1 MLRPS
6 GAMGVRRPDRSVSM
20 GFAGDVAGDPLS
32 YELPDLPLKDL
43 ERAAE
48 LAEELESI
56 VGRMPPGSFTQ
67 DPGMRARDEFTDITS
82 KGYNEWAKR
91 AAENPQKQYATSVEE
106 EGAEARAVTL
116 RNRVGLALAT
126 MMGMGVASAAGGVS
140 TTLRNAGMA
149 PSMRNILGGLTNR
162 AGAGAPFRSALHSG
176 RGPGYQAG
184 VARNAGN
191 RAGIQSPMQPQA
203 AQPAVRN
210 FGPPPGPPGSPYTM
224 PGSQPGM
231 GDLKGLVARSLDGGK
246 SAAAIDAAAF
256 GGAMSPM
263 VYDMIQ
269 RYKRGARPFGPG
281 R

>member
-1 MLRPS
+1 
-6 GAMGVRRPDRSVSM
+6 
-20 GFAGDVAGDPLS
+20 
-32 YELPDLPLKDL
+32 
-43 ERAAE
+43 
-48 LAEELESI
+48 
-56 VGRMPPGSFTQ
+56 MPEGSFTQ
-67 DPGMRARDEFTDITS
+67 DPGMRAGDEFTDVGS
-82 KGYNEWAKR
+82 PGYREGAKR
-91 AAENPQKQYATSVEE
+91 VAERGGAKEYATSVEE
-106 EGAEARAVTL
+106 EEAEARADTL

-256 GGAMSPM
+256 GGMVSPM

>member
-1 MLRPS
+1 MARTPG
-6 GAMGVRRPDRSVSM
+6 GAAGVRRPDRSVSM
-20 GFAGDVAGDPLS
+20 RFEPQGVPRG
-32 YELPDLPLKDL
+32 ELKDL

-48 LAEELESI
+48 LAEELEEI
-56 VGRMPPGSFTQ
+56 VARMPEGSFTQ
-67 DPGMRARDEFTDITS
+67 DPGMRAGDEFTDVGS
-82 KGYNEWAKR
+82 PGYREGAKR
-91 AAENPQKQYATSVEE
+91 VAEGGGAKQYATSVEE
-106 EGAEARAVTL
+106 EEAETRADTL

-210 FGPPPGPPGSPYTM
+210 FGPPPGPPGSPYRM
-224 PGSQPGM
+224 PGSQSGMPPGSSYTGTTM
-231 GDLKGLVARSLDGGK
+231 VDPV
-246 SAAAIDAAAF
+246 
-256 GGAMSPM
+256 SPAVLLEM
-263 VYDMIQ
+263 LRRRRQ
-269 RYKRGARPFGPG
+269 
-281 R
+281 

>member
-6 GAMGVRRPDRSVSM
+6 GAAGVRRPDRSVSM
-20 GFAGDVAGDPLS
+20 RFEPQGAPRG
-32 YELPDLPLKDL
+32 ELKDL

-48 LAEELESI
+48 LAEELEEI
-56 VGRMPPGSFTQ
+56 VARMPEGSFTQ
-67 DPGMRARDEFTDITS
+67 DPGMRAGDEFTDVGS
-82 KGYNEWAKR
+82 AGYREQAKR
-91 AAENPQKQYATSVEE
+91 VAERGGAKEYATSVEE
-106 EGAEARAVTL
+106 EEADAEADTL
-116 RNRVGLALAT
+116 RNRVGMALAT

-140 TTLRNAGMA
+140 TTLRNAGME

-176 RGPGYQAG
+176 RGPGHQAG

-210 FGPPPGPPGSPYTM
+210 FGPPPGPAGSPYRM
-224 PGSQPGM
+224 PGSQSGMPPGSSYTGTTM
-231 GDLKGLVARSLDGGK
+231 VDPVSP
-246 SAAAIDAAAF
+246 AILLELL
-256 GGAMSPM
+256 
-263 VYDMIQ
+263 
-269 RYKRGARPFGPG
+269 RRR